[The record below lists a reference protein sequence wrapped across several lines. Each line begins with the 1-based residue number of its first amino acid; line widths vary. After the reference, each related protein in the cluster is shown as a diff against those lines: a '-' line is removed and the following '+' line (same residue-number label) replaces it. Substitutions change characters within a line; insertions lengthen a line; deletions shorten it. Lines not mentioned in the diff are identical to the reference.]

1 MDNPEIDLLLAR
13 FYEGTAT
20 EAEENM
26 LKAYFARE
34 DVPPRLRTD
43 QAFFRQ
49 LARTDIPLPEGL
61 GDRLETLIDRLD
73 SKETRK
79 RRHRR
84 LVLRRTAGIAA
95 MFCLLCSATAW
106 WLSRPSV
113 PSALTPQDTCATPEE
128 AYRETQKALSALAY
142 GLNRGVE
149 GMKTVERTSEKVN
162 QQLMQQLNHI
172 KNLPQ

>member
-49 LARTDIPLPEGL
+49 LTRTDIPLPEGL
-61 GDRLETLIDRLD
+61 GDRLETLINRLD

-106 WLSRPSV
+106 RLSRPSA
-113 PSALTPQDTCATPEE
+113 PTPQDTCATPEE

>member
-61 GDRLETLIDRLD
+61 GDRL
-73 SKETRK
+73 
-79 RRHRR
+79 
-84 LVLRRTAGIAA
+84 
-95 MFCLLCSATAW
+95 
-106 WLSRPSV
+106 
-113 PSALTPQDTCATPEE
+113 
-128 AYRETQKALSALAY
+128 
-142 GLNRGVE
+142 
-149 GMKTVERTSEKVN
+149 
-162 QQLMQQLNHI
+162 
-172 KNLPQ
+172 